1 MYLTVTVT
9 AFSGFSLSGSSF
21 SSGQAW
27 SGHPFMIRNVDA
39 IPEST
44 GVNARET
51 F

>member
-1 MYLTVTVT
+1 MLSL
-9 AFSGFSLSGSSF
+9 AFLSLDSSF

-27 SGHPFMIRNVDA
+27 SGHPFMIRNVDS

-44 GVNARET
+44 GVSAREI